1 MGIDT
6 LCLQPALG
14 SSQFPK
20 ASLRRSSSQRRHY
33 TTELEPNLLQSVC
46 STWTSALRQEL
57 LAESLRAVFP
67 YAAPKVSFKIR
78 PESVFANRSTNAN
91 RDVGQDGQVAA
102 QDGQVLCRGATL
114 KFTLWCDKSSCKRSC
129 NNSWPSK
136 NPFSLLDSSRSRA
149 SRGRRASRGPR
160 APEWVEW
167 GLRNHDHNI

>member
-20 ASLRRSSSQRRHY
+20 ASLRRSSSQRRRC
-33 TTELEPNLLQSVC
+33 TTELC
-46 STWTSALRQEL
+46 STWTSAFRQEL
-57 LAESLRAVFP
+57 LAESLHAVFP
-67 YAAPKVSFKIR
+67 YAAPKVSFKIW

-167 GLRNHDHNI
+167 GLRNHGHNI